1 MLKCPKCNEKMIE
14 FEMVAEK
21 EITLICNHCHYQTSD
36 KQEIQN
42 IKDCAMIEEDMKIWR
57 KAQKYR

>member
-1 MLKCPKCNEKMIE
+1 MIE
-14 FEMVAEK
+14 FEMIAEK
-21 EITLICNHCHYQTSD
+21 EITLICDHCHYQTSD

-42 IKDCAMIEEDMKIWR
+42 IKDCAMIEEDMEIWR

>member
-1 MLKCPKCNEKMIE
+1 MLKCPKCNKKVII

-21 EITLICNHCHYQTSD
+21 EITIICDHCHYQTSD

-42 IKDCAMIEEDMKIWR
+42 IKDRAMIEEDMKIWR